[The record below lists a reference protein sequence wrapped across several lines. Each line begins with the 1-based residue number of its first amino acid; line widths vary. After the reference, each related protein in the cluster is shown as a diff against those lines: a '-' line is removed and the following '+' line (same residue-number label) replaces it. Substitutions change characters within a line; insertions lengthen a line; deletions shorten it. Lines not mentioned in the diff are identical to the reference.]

1 MLLASI
7 SVSIMYIGITWYIL
21 ISHNGEILY
30 GLIILIGTV
39 TGFALSNF
47 IGKIIDKYD
56 RKKLFVLLNIIISVS
71 FLIIFLSL
79 IKYIKLNVSV
89 LFILYMIIS
98 VYSIFYWNVITSIT
112 QQIFS
117 INEYK
122 SINSKMEIIGQA
134 SAAFSII
141 GGLIIYSVNFLFI
154 IIISSIIFAV
164 SAIIFRN
171 VRMSKLEK
179 YNRDYSGFSSFKY
192 LKNNKY
198 LFILLLSMYTPF
210 IAIIVGNYTKPSFI
224 VNDLNGTPIII
235 GAMES
240 IYAISAVI
248 TSLLI
253 PKINEKNEFVLII
266 ISMVVFSAGTIAM
279 GFFKIVILF
288 LSFDAIQGYG
298 NPAIRIIRKT
308 IMMKTIPKNII
319 GRIYGSLETLSYM
332 VRIIFLTLYILI
344 IRYTG
349 AGILIEIQGVF
360 VLLSVLAIVYSFK
373 KVITRS

>member
-179 YNRDYSGFSSFKY
+179 
-192 LKNNKY
+192 
-198 LFILLLSMYTPF
+198 I
-210 IAIIVGNYTKPSFI
+210 
-224 VNDLNGTPIII
+224 
-235 GAMES
+235 
-240 IYAISAVI
+240 
-248 TSLLI
+248 
-253 PKINEKNEFVLII
+253 
-266 ISMVVFSAGTIAM
+266 
-279 GFFKIVILF
+279 
-288 LSFDAIQGYG
+288 
-298 NPAIRIIRKT
+298 
-308 IMMKTIPKNII
+308 
-319 GRIYGSLETLSYM
+319 
-332 VRIIFLTLYILI
+332 
-344 IRYTG
+344 
-349 AGILIEIQGVF
+349 
-360 VLLSVLAIVYSFK
+360 
-373 KVITRS
+373 